1 MLDGIIN
8 IYKEKGYTSHDV
20 VAKLRRITGQ
30 KKIGH
35 TGTLDPDAEGV
46 LPVCLGKAT
55 KLCEYITDKDKE
67 YIARVKLGVTTDTL
81 DMSGNILSESK
92 FTGNVSDI
100 EKACESFSGDIMQIP
115 PMYSA
120 VKVNGEKLYK
130 LAREG
135 KTIERKPRQIEIY
148 SAELCGYDE
157 QQGYYIDV
165 SCSKGTYIRTL
176 CSDIGDYLGVGACM
190 TSLRRTAS
198 NGFYEKDAHS
208 LDEVISFAE
217 KGSLSDI
224 AVDSEIPFMDLN
236 EVFLPSDGAKYYLN
250 GGIIGSTR
258 VKEEMSIGAQ
268 YRVKSP
274 DGCFLGLGVCTEL
287 GLKSIWLR
295 YR

>member
-1 MLDGIIN
+1 MII
-8 IYKEKGYTSHDV
+8 IVDKPPVMTSHQV
-20 VAKLRRITGQ
+20 VAKIRHAFPRKI
-30 KKIGH
+30 KIGH
-35 TGTLDPDAEGV
+35 TGTLDPICTGV
-46 LPVCLGKAT
+46 LPILTDADTTLSDLLPSDKSYRASFLLGLK
-55 KLCEYITDKDKE
+55 
-67 YIARVKLGVTTDTL
+67 TDTQ
-81 DMSGNILSESK
+81 DITGTVLSRQN
-92 FTGNVSDI
+92 TDI
-100 EKACESFSGDIMQIP
+100 PLSSVEEALMHFKGKIMQIP

-157 QQGYYIDV
+157 QKGYYIDV

-224 AVDSEIPFMDLN
+224 SVDSEIPFMDLN
-236 EVFLPSDGAKYYLN
+236 EVVLPSDGAKYYLN
-250 GGIIGSTR
+250 GGIIGNTR

>member
-92 FTGNVSDI
+92 FTGNLSDI

-120 VKVNGEKLYK
+120 IKVGGKKLYE
-130 LAREG
+130 LARNN
-135 KTIERKPRQIEIY
+135 IEIDRKPRAVHIY
-148 SAELCGYDE
+148 DIKASDYD
-157 QQGYYIDV
+157 
-165 SCSKGTYIRTL
+165 SKMGEFTL
-176 CSDIGDYLGVGACM
+176 
-190 TSLRRTAS
+190 
-198 NGFYEKDAHS
+198 
-208 LDEVISFAE
+208 
-217 KGSLSDI
+217 
-224 AVDSEIPFMDLN
+224 
-236 EVFLPSDGAKYYLN
+236 
-250 GGIIGSTR
+250 
-258 VKEEMSIGAQ
+258 
-268 YRVKSP
+268 
-274 DGCFLGLGVCTEL
+274 
-287 GLKSIWLR
+287 
-295 YR
+295 